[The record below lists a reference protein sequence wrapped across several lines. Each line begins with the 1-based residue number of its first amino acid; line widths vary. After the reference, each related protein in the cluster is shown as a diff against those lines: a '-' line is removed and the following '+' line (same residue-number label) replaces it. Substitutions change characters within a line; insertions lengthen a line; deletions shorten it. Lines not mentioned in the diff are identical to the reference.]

1 MYFYFLTK
9 NIASAI
15 FATFS
20 RQKIKINSPVLRN
33 LRLRVGWLHT
43 QASSL
48 VRSPA
53 PSSPKEAHETN
64 GGHACVSVVGFGR
77 RDGHHPIRP
86 KNHVRALRVR
96 TFLYDTK
103 GEIFWIQFSGVSDP
117 PRAFRTKSSNF
128 RKPIFFSRKMVYK
141 RRNGVELKIW
151 SKFHVF
157 FLEKSHL

>member
-20 RQKIKINSPVLRN
+20 RQKIKINFPVLRN

-103 GEIFWIQFSGVSDP
+103 GDIFWIKFSGVSHP
-117 PRAFRTKSSNF
+117 PHDFSNKIIQF
-128 RKPIFFSRKMVYK
+128 PKTHLFFEK
-141 RRNGVELKIW
+141 NGL
-151 SKFHVF
+151 
-157 FLEKSHL
+157 